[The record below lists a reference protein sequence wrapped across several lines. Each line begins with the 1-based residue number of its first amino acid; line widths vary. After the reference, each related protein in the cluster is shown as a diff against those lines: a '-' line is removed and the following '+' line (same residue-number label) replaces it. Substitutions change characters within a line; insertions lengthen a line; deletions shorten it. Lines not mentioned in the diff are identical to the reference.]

1 METKRNLNRII
12 EALLFA
18 SSKPLS
24 LRRLSKISGFPE
36 QRVREEIENLKKEYE
51 EQCRAFGIFEVAG
64 GYVMFTKEDYA
75 DYVRKLRGDSSV
87 RISKAMLETLA
98 IVAYKQPITKSEIE
112 ILRGTSV
119 DWTLRGLLERGLV
132 RVVGRKKVKGAP
144 LLYGTTDKFLKMFGL
159 KSLDELPRVEERVE
173 GS

>member
-1 METKRNLNRII
+1 METKQNLKNII

-24 LRRLSKISGFPE
+24 LKKLSKITGFPKE
-36 QRVREEIENLKKEYE
+36 RIKEEVENLKKEYE
-51 EQCRAFGIFEVAG
+51 EEGKAFGIFEVAG
-64 GYVMFTKEDYA
+64 GYVMFTREDYA
-75 DYVRKLRGDSSV
+75 DYVKKLRGDNSS

-119 DWTLRGLLERGLV
+119 DWTLKGLLEKGLV
-132 RVVGRKKVKGAP
+132 RVVGRKKVKGSP
-144 LLYGTTDKFLKMFGL
+144 LLYGTTDKFLKIFGL
-159 KSLDELPRVEERVE
+159 KSLDELPRIDK
-173 GS
+173 G